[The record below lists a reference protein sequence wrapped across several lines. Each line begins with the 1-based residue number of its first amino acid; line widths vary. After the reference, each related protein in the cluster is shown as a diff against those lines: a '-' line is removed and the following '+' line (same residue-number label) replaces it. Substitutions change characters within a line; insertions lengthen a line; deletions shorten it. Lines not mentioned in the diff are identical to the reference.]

1 MKRIV
6 AIALLAGLV
15 FVLGAC
21 SGGGADNDV
30 AAGEGDVAASSEKL
44 ESSKDETAQET
55 VAVKPSPD
63 KYTWYVKNYKG
74 MNAASVG
81 YASMGGDR
89 RDSYGAANFKII
101 FLTNDGS
108 FIDPEN
114 TEQLSQY
121 VVTGQDLKPNTE
133 IKLTFLLDENG
144 EEYSNLVDVANYDS
158 IVLSVEKKGSN
169 SDSVTLTPIQPSP
182 DKYTRYVK
190 NYVGM
195 NLASAGYVSMG
206 GDYRD
211 SYAHA
216 NVKLNFVADDGSFI
230 DPEDTEALSQY
241 VVTGQDVAPNTEMLL
256 TYAVDQDG
264 VEYDNL
270 IESQSIES
278 ISLTVSKVN
287 QE

>member
-1 MKRIV
+1 MKKK
-6 AIALLAGLV
+6 LAVVMCG
-15 FVLGAC
+15 VLTVLCLASC
-21 SGGGADNDV
+21 SGGGSGSDIQEDAITQ
-30 AAGEGDVAASSEKL
+30 EKP
-44 ESSKDETAQET
+44 SVQEAVT
-55 VAVKPSPD
+55 VKTSPD

-89 RDSYGAANFKII
+89 RDSYGAANLKIV
-101 FLTNDGS
+101 FVAADGS
-108 FIDPEN
+108 FLDPED

-121 VVTGQDLKPNTE
+121 VVTGQDLEPNTE

-144 EEYSNLVDVANYDS
+144 EEYSNLVDVSNYDS
-158 IVLSVEKKGSN
+158 IVLSVEKNGSN
-169 SDSVTLTPIQPSP
+169 SSDVSLIPVQPSP

-211 SYAHA
+211 TYAHG
-216 NVKLNFVADDGSFI
+216 NVKLNLIADDGSFI
-230 DPEDTEALSQY
+230 DPEDKESLSQY

-256 TYAVDQDG
+256 TYSVDQDG
-264 VEYDNL
+264 NEYDNL
-270 IESQSIES
+270 IENQSIES
-278 ISLTVSKVN
+278 IALTVSKIAGN
-287 QE
+287 